1 MATAATIPPQ
11 PQPTQT
17 PNPQE
22 AQPPQPQPQPPA
34 GSELQQPTAAQIQLN
49 SFVFPALPPE
59 AASLRALTLTC
70 DIKPTVYSDLLET
83 DVRKAEAK
91 AKEEAKEA
99 SSSRNGK
106 NEEEKKEEEKTVTT
120 TSSGDEYEENLNFPK
135 NLESLTLELFSLGY
149 APSFLTRFLER
160 LDRGLESLTLYSQLF
175 DGVSDASRRDA
186 SEFGYRVLTG
196 EYPRKKKVP
205 ALKELH
211 VLDTFFRR
219 GFVAGLGRVLE
230 ELHEQ
235 LTNPSKPLSEEEKR
249 RISGLRFLE
258 VSYTYRGHS
267 DRKFLDHV
275 PGDELPC
282 MLVPSLIAASFSL
295 SAPPSTKSSSN
306 EEGLPD
312 DPADVDENGQLIPGR
327 KPEGIIPLPVDNKG
341 VGILLRK
348 LTAASDAGVEI
359 VVKQKVSDEEKED
372 ALPEPGSGPGPRD
385 LRMLDVTLYTLKPD
399 QLTRIVEAQKDL
411 AVLSASVL
419 VSAKE
424 VEAAKKQL
432 LDVLRNGKELEIVEI
447 VGVPG
452 DIGDQ
457 EVTCPYSSDLVLVLT
472 YTRVSRPSLNLQNAS
487 VPSSQP
493 QTTSRNCRPIS
504 PSLNHSR

>member
-17 PNPQE
+17 QPPQE
-22 AQPPQPQPQPPA
+22 SQPQPQLPA
-34 GSELQQPTAAQIQLN
+34 DSELQRPNAAQIQLN

-91 AKEEAKEA
+91 AREEAKKASSSNDKKDEEKAVATTA
-99 SSSRNGK
+99 SSSRP
-106 NEEEKKEEEKTVTT
+106 
-120 TSSGDEYEENLNFPK
+120 SGDDEDEQQLNFPK

-186 SEFGYRVLTG
+186 SEFGYRILTG

-235 LTNPSKPLSEEEKR
+235 RTNPSKPLSEEEKK

-295 SAPPSTKSSSN
+295 SAPPNTKSSPDDKD
-306 EEGLPD
+306 GVPD
-312 DPADVDENGQLIPGR
+312 DPADVDENGVLIPGR

-348 LTAASDAGVEI
+348 LTAATDADDEV
-359 VVKQKVSDEEKED
+359 VVKQKDPDEANKD

-385 LRMLDVTLYTLKPD
+385 LRMLDVTLYTLKPE
-399 QLTRIVEAQKDL
+399 QLARVVEAQKDL
-411 AVLSASVL
+411 AVLGASVL
-419 VSAKE
+419 VSAKD
-424 VEAAKKQL
+424 VEAAKKEL
-432 LDVLRNGKELEIVEI
+432 LHVLRNGKVLEVVEI

-457 EVTCPYSSDLVLVLT
+457 EVNPPPSYSHPKECW
-472 YTRVSRPSLNLQNAS
+472 Y
-487 VPSSQP
+487 
-493 QTTSRNCRPIS
+493 
-504 PSLNHSR
+504 